1 MRTLKLI
8 IRNAFRHK
16 LRTGLT
22 LLGITI
28 AILAFGMLRTMVSAW
43 YAGVEASSANRLVIR
58 NSISLIFPLPLAYK
72 DKIRQVSGVNLIS
85 WGNWFGGVYIEEK
98 NFFPNFAVEPKSY
111 LALYPEYVIP
121 DMQRTTFINDRKGAV
136 AGKKT
141 ADKFGWKVGDTIT
154 LKGTIFPGNWEFT
167 IRGIYKG
174 KDRSVDETQLF
185 FHWDYL
191 NETMRKTASLRA
203 DQVGFYMIGIT
214 NPNLAGEVS
223 TTIDGTFKN
232 SLAETLTET
241 EKAFQMSFVSMTEA
255 ILVAIQFVSI
265 VIIVII
271 MAVVANTMA
280 MTARERIGEY
290 AVFKTLGFGGW
301 FIAGLI
307 FGESLFISL
316 LGTAIGIG
324 LTFPVAAAFAD
335 YLGTYLPHLLRGA
348 ADGLSGHRRGDTRGV
363 RGGHLSHLASRED
376 PHCRWSQEDRLSFAQ
391 PGIRILASGVR
402 INKRKKPGMGRD
414 RRTSGAIGLC

>member
-1 MRTLKLI
+1 MRTLKLL

-22 LLGITI
+22 ILGITI
-28 AILAFGMLRTMVSAW
+28 AILAFGMLRTMVNAW

-58 NSISLIFPLPLAYK
+58 NAISLVFPLPLAYK
-72 DKIRQVSGVNLIS
+72 DKIRQVNGVTLVS

-98 NFFPNFAVEPKSY
+98 NFFPNFAVDPRSF
-111 LALYPEYVIP
+111 LDLYPEYLIP
-121 DMQRTTFINDRKGAV
+121 DLQRSAFLNDRKGAV
-136 AGKKT
+136 VGKKT
-141 ADKFGWKVGDTIT
+141 AARFGWKVGDTVT
-154 LKGTIFPGNWEFT
+154 LKGTIFPGNWEFA
-167 IRGIYKG
+167 IRAIYRG
-174 KDRSVDETQLF
+174 KDRSVDETQFF

-191 NETMRKTASLRA
+191 NETMRKTAPRRA
-203 DQVGFYMIGIT
+203 DQAGYYIIGIA

-223 TTIDGTFKN
+223 TGIDKTFKN

-255 ILVAIQFVSI
+255 ILIAIQLVSI

-316 LGTAIGIG
+316 LGTALGIG
-324 LTFPVAAAFAD
+324 LTFPVADAFAN
-335 YLGTYLPHLLRGA
+335 YLGEYFPIFFVERQTVFMGIAAGLMVGLVAALFPTWRA
-348 ADGLSGHRRGDTRGV
+348 VNIRIADGLRR
-363 RGGHLSHLASRED
+363 
-376 PHCRWSQEDRLSFAQ
+376 
-391 PGIRILASGVR
+391 
-402 INKRKKPGMGRD
+402 
-414 RRTSGAIGLC
+414 IG

>member
-1 MRTLKLI
+1 MRTLKLL

-16 LRTGLT
+16 LRSGLT
-22 LLGITI
+22 ILGITI
-28 AILAFGMLRTMVSAW
+28 AILAFGMLRTMVNAW

-58 NSISLIFPLPLAYK
+58 NSISIVFPLPIAYK
-72 DKIRQVSGVNLIS
+72 DKIRQVSGVNLVS

-121 DMQRTTFINDRKGAV
+121 DLQRTTFLNDRKGAV
-136 AGKKT
+136 AGRKI
-141 ADKFGWKVGDTIT
+141 AEKFGWKVGDTVT

-174 KDRSVDETQLF
+174 RDRSVDETQLF

-191 NETMRKTASLRA
+191 NETMKKTAPRRA

-223 TTIDGTFKN
+223 TTIDRTFKN

-255 ILVAIQFVSI
+255 ILIAIQLVSI

-324 LTFPVAAAFAD
+324 LTFPVAEAFARLSRD
-335 YLGTYLPHLLRGA
+335 LLPHLLRGA
-348 ADGLSGHRRGDTRGV
+348 AYDLSGHRRGDPRGA
-363 RGGHLSHLASRED
+363 RGGPFPHVARREY
-376 PHCRWSQEDRLSFAQ
+376 PHCRWSQEDRLRSRKI
-391 PGIRILASGVR
+391 GSEGE
-402 INKRKKPGMGRD
+402 RKK
-414 RRTSGAIGLC
+414 